1 MADQEYLASFGVQ
14 IDEGGVFRLQ
24 SVLAENRALAEE
36 LASAFDGAAASLQA
50 LREALGEDLPLL
62 TGAGRGVTEGDV
74 FGPGALR
81 VGLDLTEANAGLED
95 FLEKAK
101 QQIRLSANASAIVSA
116 ARTALSNVR
125 SLFSD
130 PVVINVVTK
139 TTSEG
144 GGEGGSTGEGSASA
158 DSESGGG
165 QAGQASGGT
174 TDLRMSSGGRFSRP
188 TRVEIAEDG
197 GTEYIIPVGREG
209 RAVPLLRQL
218 MSELSPGARESVVR
232 ETAPL
237 PAVGEGSP
245 EGASRS
251 VPDVRDLLTGL
262 SAAAPPA
269 ANVTQNHKNVSAPV
283 TINVRAAGSDPERIG
298 RSVYDAAE
306 RYLLKTLEA

>member
-1 MADQEYLASFGVQ
+1 ME
-14 IDEGGVFRLQ
+14 IDEGGVARLQ

-36 LASAFDGAAASLQA
+36 LSAAFDGAAASVRA
-50 LREALGEDLPLL
+50 LREALGGEFPLL
-62 TGAGRGVTEGDV
+62 SGRGHGVTEGNV

-130 PVVINVVTK
+130 PVVIHVVTK

-218 MSELSPGARESVVR
+218 MSELSPGARESVLGGEQGDGPPR
-232 ETAPL
+232 SAKSGTAGL
-237 PAVGEGSP
+237 SPAF
-245 EGASRS
+245 
-251 VPDVRDLLTGL
+251 LNGL